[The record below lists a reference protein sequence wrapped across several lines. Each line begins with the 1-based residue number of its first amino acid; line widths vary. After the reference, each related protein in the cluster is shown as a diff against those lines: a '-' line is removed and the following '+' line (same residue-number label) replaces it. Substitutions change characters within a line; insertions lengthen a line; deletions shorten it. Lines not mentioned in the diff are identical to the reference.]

1 MPLAQRLHQRA
12 LLESKGKAALCHAR
26 CSLCRGYALMKPRPL
41 LPALTRPDSKAFL
54 HRGAAEGRPKT
65 TSSAEWGP
73 VLCLSKC
80 TQVLLNVY
88 TDHKSWLRE
97 LRPSAF
103 ADTIL
108 WKCFLRCRNMQQLGS
123 AMPQLWYCCA
133 KAYQP
138 ERVSAPLY
146 GSHYARAHL
155 RASVR
160 PFFLLPARSVSF
172 AATSLCRAFTCV
184 CNKGNRLFH
193 KCMTLMLMHIDTGA

>member
-1 MPLAQRLHQRA
+1 MPLAQRLDQRA
-12 LLESKGKAALCHAR
+12 LLECEGKAALCHPGR
-26 CSLCRGYALMKPRPL
+26 PLSCGHALMEPRPL
-41 LPALTRPDSKAFL
+41 LPALTRPDSKAVL

-65 TSSAEWGP
+65 TSSTEWGP

-103 ADTIL
+103 ADIIL

-123 AMPQLWYCCA
+123 AVPQLWYCCA

-138 ERVSAPLY
+138 EHVSAPLH
-146 GSHYARAHL
+146 GSHYSRAHL

-172 AATSLCRAFTCV
+172 ATTSLCRAFTCV
-184 CNKGNRLFH
+184 CNKGSQLFH
-193 KCMTLMLMHIDTGA
+193 MCTTLMLMHIDTGA